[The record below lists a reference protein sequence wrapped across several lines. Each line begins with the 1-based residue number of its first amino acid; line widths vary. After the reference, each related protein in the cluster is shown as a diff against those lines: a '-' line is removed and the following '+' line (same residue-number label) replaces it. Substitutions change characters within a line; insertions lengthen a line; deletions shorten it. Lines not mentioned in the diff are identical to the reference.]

1 MLRLNLQPIF
11 NARGIDKPYTFLVKA
26 GFAPHSATVILNSNL
41 REIKLNYIEVL
52 CESLNC
58 EPNDLFLWVPD
69 KGKMMNDKHPLY
81 NLRNQ
86 SSDEDT
92 FTMRDLPYKQL
103 KELSSKLTAELK
115 RAESK

>member
-26 GFAPHSATVILNSNL
+26 GFAAHSATVIVNGNL
-41 REIKLNYIEVL
+41 REIKLNNIELL

-69 KGKMMNDKHPLY
+69 KGKMVSDKHPLN

-86 SSDEDT
+86 LSDEEN
-92 FTMRDLPYKQL
+92 FTLRDLPYKQL
-103 KELSSKLTAELK
+103 KELSSKLTEQLK
-115 RAESK
+115 GGDSK

>member
-58 EPNDLFLWVPD
+58 EPNDLFLWIPD
-69 KGKMMNDKHPLY
+69 KGKMVSDKHPLY

-86 SSDEDT
+86 SSDEDN
-92 FTMRDLPYKQL
+92 FTLRDLPYKQL
-103 KELSSKLTAELK
+103 KELSSKLTAEFK
-115 RAESK
+115 GGDSK